1 MNKIGIIGSGFI
13 GKQLGF
19 YFCKNNFNVIFYDIS
34 QKIIDDLKISGYNST
49 CNIKDLNDYDCLF
62 ITVSTPTVNNEIDLT
77 AIKSVAKNIGENLDL
92 NNKIIV
98 LKSTILP
105 KTTEDIFLKELKL
118 FTKNEYNKDFG
129 IIYNPE
135 FITEIAQTWSTETNF
150 NINFGNE
157 DRVVIGESDNNYWGN
172 IYIDKYILNKNIPL
186 LRCSYSEGEMIK
198 YVSNCM
204 LATKISYWNEIS
216 ELSKKIGVD
225 IDIIAKGVSLDK
237 RIGKY
242 GTITGKAFGG
252 KCLPKDIKAFIS
264 FSQKY
269 INPNLLKSVL
279 TVNEDMA
286 KNYGVRE

>member
-1 MNKIGIIGSGFI
+1 MNNIGIIGSGFI

-19 YFCKNNFNVIFYDIS
+19 YYLKNEVNVIFYDIS
-34 QKIIDDLKISGYNST
+34 EETVNNLKVLGYNST
-49 CNIKDLNDYDCLF
+49 CNVKELQDCDCIF
-62 ITVSTPTVNNEIDLT
+62 ITVSTPTINNEIDLT
-77 AIKSVAKNIGENLDL
+77 AIKSVARNIGENLDL
-92 NNKIIV
+92 TNKIII

-105 KTTEDIFLKELKL
+105 KTTEEIFLKELNL
-118 FTKNEYNKDFG
+118 FTKNKYNEDFG

-135 FITEIAQTWSTETNF
+135 FITEIAQTWSVENSF

-157 DRVVIGESDNNYWGN
+157 DRVVIGESDNNYWGDL
-172 IYIDKYILNKNIPL
+172 YIKNYVLNKNIPL

-225 IDIIAKGVSLDK
+225 VNIIAQGVSLDK

-269 INPNLLKSVL
+269 INPDLLKSVL
-279 TVNEDMA
+279 NVNEEMA